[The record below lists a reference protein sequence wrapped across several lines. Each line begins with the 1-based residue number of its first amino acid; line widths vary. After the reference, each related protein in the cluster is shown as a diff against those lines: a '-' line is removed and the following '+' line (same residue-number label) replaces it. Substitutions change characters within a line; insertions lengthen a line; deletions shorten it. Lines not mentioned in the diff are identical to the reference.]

1 MDFSPAMDGGSGA
14 HFSSAKA
21 GCVASAAPLAIV
33 PCCMKR
39 RRESIS
45 PPGVRGCHYR
55 SDRNGDRTRKELR
68 RKPWKLVSTRSAPEF
83 VHRQPTVLGVLFFS
97 SRLCPQGMQHYRS
110 RYYLCSRFQHS
121 LASKKPASSTAP
133 SP

>member
-1 MDFSPAMDGGSGA
+1 
-14 HFSSAKA
+14 
-21 GCVASAAPLAIV
+21 
-33 PCCMKR
+33 MKR

-68 RKPWKLVSTRSAPEF
+68 RKPWNLVSTRSAPEF

-97 SRLCPQGMQHYRS
+97 SHLCPQGMLHYSS
-110 RYYLCSRFQHS
+110 RYYLCFWFEHLFDSMILS
-121 LASKKPASSTAP
+121 YTTVLTDE
-133 SP
+133 SPYDIN